1 MRLLVF
7 LLLMLPGLS
16 FAQDTIAV
24 TASVLDTLTPLKAD
38 QFIGVDSYNNLYY
51 LKGRALFKAG
61 KDQSI
66 QFSDLRLG
74 EISTVDI
81 LNPLK
86 ITAFYAETQTAVILD
101 NTLNEITRVTF
112 SELENFRNVSHA
124 RTARDGQ
131 LWIFNTDLQR
141 LELFDYRTNRILSDF
156 LPQPDNALDLASDFN
171 TCWVLTETTLYQYN
185 AYGSLIS
192 KQAIADFDSIA
203 LYDEQLFGLQNGKL
217 FAKAKTQ
224 NSLLPVKNTP
234 EAGFQFY
241 YKGGILYLYRSAFIS
256 YYNLNLPK

>member
-1 MRLLVF
+1 
-7 LLLMLPGLS
+7 MLPGLS
-16 FAQDTIAV
+16 FAQDTTAV
-24 TASVLDTLTPLKAD
+24 AASVLDTLTPLKAD

-51 LKGRALFKAG
+51 LKGRALFKTG

-86 ITAFYAETQTAVILD
+86 ITVFYAETQTAVILD
-101 NTLNEITRVTF
+101 NTMNEITRITF
-112 SELENFRNVSHA
+112 NELENFRNVSHA

-131 LWIFNTDLQR
+131 LWIFNTNAQR

-156 LPQPDNALDLASDFN
+156 LPQPENAIDLASNFN
-171 TCWVLTETTLYQYN
+171 TCWVLTSNMLYEYN

-192 KQAIADFDSIA
+192 KQSVADFNDIA
-203 LYDEQLFGLQNGKL
+203 LYDEILFGFQNGTL

-224 NSLLPVKNTP
+224 KTFASIEILP
-234 EAGFQFY
+234 EEDFQFY
-241 YKGGILYLYRSAFIS
+241 YQGGILYLYRAASIS
-256 YYNLNLPK
+256 HYNLNLPK

>member
-7 LLLMLPGLS
+7 LMLVLPGLS
-16 FAQDTIAV
+16 FAQDTTAV
-24 TASVLDTLTPLKAD
+24 VANVLDTITPLKAD

-61 KDQSI
+61 NNQSI

-74 EISTVDI
+74 EISMVDI

-86 ITAFYAETQTAVILD
+86 ITVFYAETQTAVILD
-101 NTLNEITRVTF
+101 NTLNEITRVVF

-171 TCWVLTETTLYQYN
+171 TCWVLTANMLYQYN

-192 KQAIADFDSIA
+192 KKTIANIDSVA
-203 LYDEQLFGLQNGKL
+203 LYDEHLFGLENGKL

-224 NSLLPVKNTP
+224 NNLLPIKNIP
-234 EAGFQFY
+234 EGGFQFY
-241 YKGGILYLYRSAFIS
+241 YKSGIIYLYHSAFIS